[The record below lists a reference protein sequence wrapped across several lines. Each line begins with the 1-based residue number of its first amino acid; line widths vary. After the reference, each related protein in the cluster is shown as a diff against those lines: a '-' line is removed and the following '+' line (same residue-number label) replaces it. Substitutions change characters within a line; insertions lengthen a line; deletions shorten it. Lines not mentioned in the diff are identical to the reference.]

1 MHLISQSK
9 SKFKAVETYNNTY
22 YKSPTVGNCTERI
35 EKVSKSSLTDW
46 KNWNKASISH
56 RQSGNI
62 QEIVLNNDQKNFGR
76 NEDYIS
82 NILNKESNRICRVDS
97 GPELI
102 EKIGTKL
109 ASVTDSREKY
119 KKFNDQNNF
128 GRNENYIS
136 NPLNKESNR
145 ICRDDSGQELM
156 EQS

>member
-1 MHLISQSK
+1 
-9 SKFKAVETYNNTY
+9 
-22 YKSPTVGNCTERI
+22 
-35 EKVSKSSLTDW
+35 
-46 KNWNKASISH
+46 
-56 RQSGNI
+56 
-62 QEIVLNNDQKNFGR
+62 LNNDQKNFGR